1 MKKIILLISTCVFNI
16 VALAQTNI
24 VSAPGFNTIS
34 LSPGDSASPVQQ
46 PSYMNVF
53 VVPDKELIV
62 IQWKNL
68 NTENREISLS
78 DASGKLI
85 QKTIL
90 HIGSTIAYFD
100 TNTIYSGKYV
110 ITVLDG
116 NNRLNTDINFLK

>member
-1 MKKIILLISTCVFNI
+1 MISTCVFNI
-16 VALAQTNI
+16 VALAQTNS

-68 NTENREISLS
+68 NTESREIYLS
-78 DASGKLI
+78 DPLGNLI

-90 HIGSTIAYFD
+90 HMGSTIAYFD
-100 TNTIYSGKYV
+100 TNTLYNGKYV
-110 ITVLDG
+110 ISVLDG
-116 NNRLNTDINFLK
+116 NNRLNTDINLLK